1 MSFLVKKSLL
11 LCAFVCD
18 AGKAF
23 FDKKG
28 FISKEFGF
36 TVVHTVVWHFSFQ
49 ERKSLFYFCG
59 ELGGCRGRM
68 GLE

>member
-1 MSFLVKKSLL
+1 MPVKL
-11 LCAFVCD
+11 
-18 AGKAF
+18 F

-49 ERKSLFYFCG
+49 ERKSLFIFLWG
-59 ELGGCRGRM
+59 IGRVPGKNGFRM
-68 GLE
+68 MMLLFIERVDV